1 MTNLKWILGPK
12 PEDMPLNWQSKITE
26 LFKLETGET
35 YTQTTFRM
43 LGIPEWYGN
52 KILIDSSL
60 YPLAESL
67 MGVMWCKPLLD
78 NRIRIV
84 ALVLD
89 NAVQNNSHG
98 SDIIN
103 EVITLSRNQGKKHI
117 QLEVRKSNVRA
128 QNFYSRHGLKIEQ
141 TIANYYSNED
151 GLVMSGKL

>member
-35 YTQTTFRM
+35 YTQTTYRM

-78 NRIRIV
+78 DRIRIV

-98 SDIIN
+98 SNIIN

-128 QNFYSRHGLKIEQ
+128 QNFYSRHGLEIEQ